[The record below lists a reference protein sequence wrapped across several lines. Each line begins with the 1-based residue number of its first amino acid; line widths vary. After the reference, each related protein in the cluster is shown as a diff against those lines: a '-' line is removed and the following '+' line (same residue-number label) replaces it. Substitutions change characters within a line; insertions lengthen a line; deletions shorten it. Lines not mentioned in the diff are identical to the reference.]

1 MSTFLGTCVSWEQQ
15 YSCSWVNLTQGMY
28 SNANKPCLYI
38 SINPTLKD
46 VTLIVYYGLYSKCRS
61 LIYIQTL
68 KWVNLTHNVA
78 GGLIIV
84 LLRGK
89 RGKNVICNLTK
100 YALAQLWHFVRL
112 RLFSQHSTRTTLM
125 KSAHWTLPFAV
136 NSSFNEWMLTAALHV
151 KSHKHIFGIKTR
163 VTSAPVW
170 KRPGEGGK
178 FMPYSWKSCEC

>member
-100 YALAQLWHFVRL
+100 YALAQL
-112 RLFSQHSTRTTLM
+112 
-125 KSAHWTLPFAV
+125 
-136 NSSFNEWMLTAALHV
+136 
-151 KSHKHIFGIKTR
+151 
-163 VTSAPVW
+163 
-170 KRPGEGGK
+170 
-178 FMPYSWKSCEC
+178 